1 MKTPFTSEQF
11 FNVFVNYNTSVFPL
25 QFVIIVIGILGLL
38 ALHSGLNWKNRFIA
52 GVIASLWL
60 WTGIVYHVSFFAE
73 INKAANVF
81 GGLFVLQG
89 LYLLWEGVVRDRFR
103 FDFKPGF
110 RGYLGYFFI
119 IYGLLIYPLVG
130 YLLEPQVE
138 RIISLGLPCPTTIT
152 TFGFFMLA
160 APKFPK
166 YLLIIPTLWALIGIS
181 AVINLGVY
189 QDLMMQVAAIATI
202 SFYFT
207 ERKITDIRI

>member
-11 FNVFVNYNTSVFPL
+11 FSVFVNYNTSVFPL
-25 QFVIIVIGILGLL
+25 QIVIIVTGILGLL
-38 ALHSGLNWKNRFIA
+38 AVHTGLKWKNRFIA
-52 GVIASLWL
+52 GVLASLWL
-60 WTGIVYHVSFFAE
+60 WTGIVYHVSFFAA

-89 LYLLWEGVVRDRFR
+89 LYLLWEGVVRDRLK
-103 FDFKPGF
+103 FDFTRDS

-119 IYGLLIYPLVG
+119 LYGLLIYPVAG
-130 YLLEPQVE
+130 YLFEPQAE

-152 TFGFFMLA
+152 TFGFFILA

-166 YLLIIPTLWALIGIS
+166 YLLIIPTLWAIIGIS

-189 QDLMMQVAAIATI
+189 QDLMMQIAAIATI
-202 SFYFT
+202 SIFFT
-207 ERKITDIRI
+207 AKKITD